1 MKRSAM
7 RGKTAQADRAFP
19 DFAALHPGYAG
30 WPCGGLLPPSQYC
43 PLLETPAYL
52 QVISKGIFHMSSKD
66 FKAWLDKMPGK
77 NNTLHVTGSVEVPT
91 SGWTGSLV
99 ERVPP
104 GINPSI
110 LILDVRL
117 VKPTG
122 TVSDV
127 ISFVS
132 LHFQKQ
138 HAEQYR
144 QVTIIGAGED
154 FTIPV
159 SETN

>member
-1 MKRSAM
+1 
-7 RGKTAQADRAFP
+7 
-19 DFAALHPGYAG
+19 
-30 WPCGGLLPPSQYC
+30 
-43 PLLETPAYL
+43 
-52 QVISKGIFHMSSKD
+52 MSNKD

-77 NNTLHVTGSVEVPT
+77 NNTLHVKGSVEVPT
-91 SGWTGSLV
+91 SGWSGSLI

-110 LILDVRL
+110 LILDVKL

-122 TVSDV
+122 PVSEV

-138 HAEQYR
+138 QAEQYK
-144 QVTIIGAGED
+144 QVTIAGAGKE